1 MYMPNGTKLPRLK
14 TLYRLYQLKVT
25 IVSFPALVRASYS
38 VACFLRTASLFF
50 LVPCDLGLT
59 NCAIGK
65 DLSGFINLTLGFYG
79 LVVQT
84 RSC

>member
-1 MYMPNGTKLPRLK
+1 MYMLNGTKLPRLK
-14 TLYRLYQLKVT
+14 TLYQLKVT
-25 IVSFPALVRASYS
+25 VVSVSAPVRAFYP
-38 VACFLRTASLFF
+38 VACFLRSASPPFF

>member
-50 LVPCDLGLT
+50 FSALRPRVNKLWH
-59 NCAIGK
+59 A
-65 DLSGFINLTLGFYG
+65 
-79 LVVQT
+79 
-84 RSC
+84 